1 MSNFK
6 QCPNGHYYQ
15 EDECPYCFPYSKEK
29 EKLKSQLEDLRK
41 DPPSFP
47 PPTNAMC
54 YCSTPPDWSPSRD
67 NNDNK
72 GNGWSRKVLKILAI
86 IVAVAI
92 VIAIV
97 IALV

>member
-15 EDECPYCFPYSKEK
+15 GDHCPYCKEK

-41 DPPSFP
+41 DPPSFSP
-47 PPTNAMC
+47 PENAMC
-54 YCSTPPDWSPSRD
+54 YCQMPPDCREPDD
-67 NNDNK
+67 NSDDK
-72 GNGWSRKVLKILAI
+72 GTGCSHKVLIILAI
-86 IVAVAI
+86 IVVVAVI
-92 VIAIV
+92 IA